1 MAAALRVFDHRAIQY
16 RRTARGSLFGSFVSP
31 VMFLAAMG
39 LGLGSYVDRSDP
51 ATLGGIPYLAW
62 LAPGLLVA
70 TVMQAAAFESSYR
83 IMDGLHWSRTFQA
96 MVATP
101 IGAREVALGNLAWI
115 AARLAMI
122 AAIFSGVVILFG
134 AARSPLIVLA
144 IPVAV
149 LSGMSFAGPIAAY
162 AARLQTPDN
171 FAAIFRFG
179 ITPLFLLS
187 GTFFP
192 LDGLPAPVQ
201 ALAWLSPLWHGVSLA
216 RALAFGTV
224 LDAPVEALVHLA
236 ILAAVAGVGAWL
248 ATRSFEKRL
257 AR

>member
-1 MAAALRVFDHRAIQY
+1 MAAAARVFEHRALQY

-39 LGLGSYVDRSDP
+39 IGLGGYVDRADS
-51 ATLGGIPYLAW
+51 AALGGLPYLAW

-70 TVMQAAAFESSYR
+70 TVMQAAAFEASYR
-83 IMDGLHWSRTFQA
+83 ILDGLHWSRTFQA

-101 IGAREVALGNLAWI
+101 IGPRDVALGNLAWI
-115 AARLAMI
+115 AARMALI
-122 AAIFSGVVILFG
+122 GTIFAGVVIVFG
-134 AARSPLIVLA
+134 AARSALIVLT

-149 LSGMSFAGPIAAY
+149 LTGMAFAGPIAAY

-171 FAAIFRFG
+171 FAAIFRFA

-192 LDGLPAPVQ
+192 LDGLPGPVQ
-201 ALAWLSPLWHGVSLA
+201 AAAWLSPLWHGVSLA

-224 LDAPVEALVHLA
+224 TDDVPGALAHLA
-236 ILAAVAGVGAWL
+236 VLVAVVAVGAWL
-248 ATRSFEKRL
+248 ATRGFQRRL